1 MKRQLRTQE
10 DVWGLYAHNIVIHH
24 CDFTIFG
31 SEIHRRSWNQFPMD
45 TERQWWVFF
54 PDVQPFRGSK
64 LSKVSQCNFA
74 IPALRN
80 TEAEGSWSQAP
91 LLLLPH
97 IPAPLSHFTLC
108 TTATGDCPVSS
119 DVGFHPED

>member
-1 MKRQLRTQE
+1 M
-10 DVWGLYAHNIVIHH
+10 LYTKIHSQIV
-24 CDFTIFG
+24 C
-31 SEIHRRSWNQFPMD
+31 N
-45 TERQWWVFF
+45 RQWWVFF

-74 IPALRN
+74 IPILRN

-97 IPAPLSHFTLC
+97 IPAPLSHFTLY
-108 TTATGDCPVSS
+108 TTAMGTVLFQVMLGFTQKTETVLEDC
-119 DVGFHPED
+119 